1 MLVWLHVEHVAFR
14 DPTIQGH
21 RSFLGSWVARR
32 APWHQSAPLA
42 DLAGRCSDVLL
53 NLSSSIQIWFLSG
66 HFYRGLWSRDESF
79 ERSEEGQEDLR
90 LLLRSS
96 IT

>member
-21 RSFLGSWVARR
+21 RRFLGSWVARR

-42 DLAGRCSDVLL
+42 DRCSDFLL

-66 HFYRGLWSRDESF
+66 HCSSIEAFGVAMKSF
-79 ERSEEGQEDLR
+79 EKSEEAQEDPG